1 MEYMDKSRIFTF
13 VILST
18 FVLSMPFAS
27 LTANAAPD
35 NPFSNTYKATGVMM
49 KFCMNAATTMQ
60 DCDEKYDGYTWT
72 DRIYVL
78 IYANGY
84 NNDSEKI
91 DTIGKNQET
100 GEITVTTRHSTSTNV
115 VFSETGPDTGIFLG
129 VVKMTGLMSKVVHD
143 QNGVQVKAMG
153 MNMDNL
159 VPDTS
164 GCSQMQINMGT
175 CTQGVTNSAYDW
187 AVKLKTELQDG
198 GVTVSWELNDD
209 IHIVKSATWSW
220 RLGELEFD
228 KEQFSVGEEITFK
241 LHDADLWTHHEDFI
255 NYYVRAWSDSDSAGI
270 YVPVQFTKN
279 HDHGSSLGGGDVED
293 IQLSEPASSSL
304 IKYTPD
310 GEYKLYFWWQ
320 PGGVIGVDKDY
331 NINIM
336 VHDGLTDIM
345 KSKLTYGM
353 EIYLNGELIE
363 KRTERFAADGHAV
376 EPIRF
381 DERGTAKV
389 VITDIFDGSS
399 SQDFSFQVAPE
410 AIVKQVIGKHSAF
423 AEGNLPE
430 DWKGRIHGHYV
441 DLLEGSF
448 KVTYDDHSF
457 NQNTLRVSDGDSI
470 YIEYE
475 DLTLPKDNDGLI
487 GGPYS
492 SADEYEVRAQAF
504 VFDHEV
510 GFITP

>member
-1 MEYMDKSRIFTF
+1 MNNTRIVTF
-13 VILST
+13 AILSV
-18 FVLSMPFAS
+18 FVLSMPFSTLNVDAQPPGQGS
-27 LTANAAPD
+27 STLKTP
-35 NPFSNTYKATGVMM
+35 GVIM
-49 KFCMNAATTMQ
+49 KFCMNAATTLQ

-78 IYANGY
+78 IYANGHNY
-84 NNDSEKI
+84 DSEKI
-91 DTIGKNQET
+91 DTIGKDQQS
-100 GEITVTTRHSTSTNV
+100 GEITVTTRHSSSNDV
-115 VFSETGPDTGIFLG
+115 VFMETGPDTGVFMG

-143 QNGVQVKAMG
+143 ENNITVKPMG
-153 MNMDNL
+153 MNMNNFT
-159 VPDTS
+159 PGT
-164 GCSQMQINMGT
+164 CTQMQINMGT
-175 CTQGVTNSAYDW
+175 CSIGIGNSSHDW
-187 AVKLKTELQDG
+187 AVKLKTQLQDG
-198 GVTVSWELNDD
+198 AVTVSWEVNEDVTV
-209 IHIVKSATWSW
+209 VKSATWSW
-220 RLGELEFD
+220 RLGEIEFD

-241 LHDADLWTHHEDFI
+241 LHDADLWTHHEDFF
-255 NYYVRAWSDSDSAGI
+255 NYYIHAWSDSDSAGI
-270 YVPVQFTKN
+270 YVPVQFTPN
-279 HDHGSSLGGGDVED
+279 HDHGSSLGGGDIED
-293 IQLSEPASSSL
+293 VQLSEPASSSL

-345 KSKLTYGM
+345 QSKLTYGM

-363 KRTERFAADGHAV
+363 KRTEKFAADGHAV

-381 DERGTAKV
+381 DQRGTAKI
-389 VITDIFDGSS
+389 VITDIFDNDI

-410 AIVKQVIGKHSAF
+410 AIVKQVVGKHSAF
-423 AEGNLPE
+423 AEGNVPE

-441 DLLEGSF
+441 DLLKGSF
-448 KVTYDDHSF
+448 AVTYDDHSF

-504 VFDHEV
+504 VFDHAV
-510 GFITP
+510 GFVTP